1 MWHEHEHVADAYLKM
16 YQQHKNEV
24 PTEATRGTYNEHL
37 LAAYPFHPTLIDGL
51 YLRWGSH
58 SEFQRTRGVLR
69 LLASLIG
76 DLWQRRQTETQSQ
89 PLIQPCHI
97 HWTVDAWHAALT
109 RLWGGAYESVVAS
122 DVIGEKAN
130 ATLLD
135 EERGGDYRTEKLAQG
150 LAAAML
156 LGSFG
161 GQGERAGYSTKDL
174 KLCVSRPD
182 LNWGYTDG
190 ALLALEDRAFYLHP
204 ASAGNLGKRYW
215 FGTTPTLTK
224 LIVQYR
230 NQLASK
236 DFDAEI
242 LETLQEHVKNLRPE
256 PATWHVLVNHGRDLP
271 EQRSL
276 TLLIMPPACT
286 YSENGGA
293 LSLIPSPVEQ
303 RLLDLSQKCG
313 NRDRTYRNTLLFL
326 LPSSR
331 GLTRLRNAL
340 REVAALEAVKRDYGS
355 QLDGEQRDDL
365 NKRLGTASKGVVESL
380 GSAYTYIARIEG
392 QGVDPATISNPKL
405 TPSEHLQAVW
415 QQLVEEEEWVLRKVG
430 TVTLQRVGLVP
441 TEGGIRVKDA
451 IEAFVRYTDKPMI
464 ASPGAV
470 LEGLKQACRD
480 KLLGIGRGMT
490 LANLQRKWCGEDVT
504 LDANEEGLWIIP
516 PFEPEPVSIGSSDRV
531 PTPRPRST
539 DETPPEDQD
548 SSTTTTVD
556 TSAPSTEQMMRL
568 TISGS
573 VSLDNW
579 SEIFR
584 CFVSPAARMSL
595 KRLRLGINFELEAHD
610 SQPLDPNDPT
620 VKAMKEAARQLGLE
634 CEEG

>member
-1 MWHEHEHVADAYLKM
+1 
-16 YQQHKNEV
+16 
-24 PTEATRGTYNEHL
+24 
-37 LAAYPFHPTLIDGL
+37 
-51 YLRWGSH
+51 
-58 SEFQRTRGVLR
+58 
-69 LLASLIG
+69 
-76 DLWQRRQTETQSQ
+76 
-89 PLIQPCHI
+89 
-97 HWTVDAWHAALT
+97 
-109 RLWGGAYESVVAS
+109 
-122 DVIGEKAN
+122 
-130 ATLLD
+130 
-135 EERGGDYRTEKLAQG
+135 
-150 LAAAML
+150 ML

-174 KLCVSRPD
+174 KVCVSRPD

-190 ALLALEDRAFYLHP
+190 AMLALEDRAFYLHP

-236 DFDAEI
+236 DFDPEI
-242 LETLQEHVKNLRPE
+242 LETLQEQMKNLKPE
-256 PATWHVLVNHGRDLP
+256 PATWHALVNPGRDLP

-276 TLLIMPPACT
+276 TLLIMPPACA

-392 QGVDPATISNPKL
+392 QGVNPATMSNPKL
-405 TPSEHLQAVW
+405 TLSEHLQAVW
-415 QQLVEEEEWVLRKVG
+415 QQLVEAEEWVLRKVG

-568 TISGS
+568 MISGS

-584 CFVSPAARMSL
+584 CFISPAARMNL
-595 KRLRLGINFELEAHD
+595 KRLRLGIHFELEAHD
-610 SQPLDPNDPT
+610 SQSLDPNDPA

-634 CEEG
+634 FEEG

>member
-1 MWHEHEHVADAYLKM
+1 MSADIRPVADEEIYEVVRRRLFESLGDVAEHEHVADAYLKM

-24 PTEATRGTYNEHL
+24 PTEATRGTYKEHL

-224 LIVQYR
+224 LNVQYR

-286 YSENGGA
+286 YSENGG
-293 LSLIPSPVEQ
+293 
-303 RLLDLSQKCG
+303 
-313 NRDRTYRNTLLFL
+313 
-326 LPSSR
+326 
-331 GLTRLRNAL
+331 
-340 REVAALEAVKRDYGS
+340 
-355 QLDGEQRDDL
+355 
-365 NKRLGTASKGVVESL
+365 
-380 GSAYTYIARIEG
+380 
-392 QGVDPATISNPKL
+392 
-405 TPSEHLQAVW
+405 
-415 QQLVEEEEWVLRKVG
+415 
-430 TVTLQRVGLVP
+430 GLV
-441 TEGGIRVKDA
+441 A
-451 IEAFVRYTDKPMI
+451 H
-464 ASPGAV
+464 
-470 LEGLKQACRD
+470 
-480 KLLGIGRGMT
+480 
-490 LANLQRKWCGEDVT
+490 
-504 LDANEEGLWIIP
+504 
-516 PFEPEPVSIGSSDRV
+516 PF
-531 PTPRPRST
+531 
-539 DETPPEDQD
+539 
-548 SSTTTTVD
+548 
-556 TSAPSTEQMMRL
+556 
-568 TISGS
+568 
-573 VSLDNW
+573 
-579 SEIFR
+579 
-584 CFVSPAARMSL
+584 
-595 KRLRLGINFELEAHD
+595 AH
-610 SQPLDPNDPT
+610 
-620 VKAMKEAARQLGLE
+620 
-634 CEEG
+634 